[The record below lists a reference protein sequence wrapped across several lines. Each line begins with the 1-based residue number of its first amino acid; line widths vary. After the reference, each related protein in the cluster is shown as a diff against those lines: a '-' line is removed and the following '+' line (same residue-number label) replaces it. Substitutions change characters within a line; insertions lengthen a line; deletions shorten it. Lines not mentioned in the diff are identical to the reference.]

1 MRDAPTPSMQQ
12 YLKAK
17 ADHPDCLV
25 LFRMGDFYETF
36 YDDAVEAAR
45 ILDIALTSRNRDAP
59 DPIPMAGVPWHSA
72 NQYIARLVAAG
83 KRVAICEQ
91 MEDPKQAKGLV
102 RREVVRVITPGVLL
116 DTEMPEPTEANHLVC
131 VVAED
136 HGIGVVALDAST
148 GAFQGASLRSLADL
162 GPVLGRLVPREVL
175 VPEGTPD
182 PVRQP
187 LASLGV
193 LNTPVP
199 AGDLDGAG
207 PEEDRLLPAGD
218 ATPMAVRRA
227 ARVILA
233 YVGRTWPALLRTVQ
247 PLAPLALR
255 ETVLLPPNTI
265 RNLELVASAGDG
277 RRAGSLCHLLD
288 RTRTAM
294 GSRLLRS
301 WLLAPLVDIARIN
314 ERLDRVEVLVREPT
328 MRAGVRAALDG
339 VPDVERLLTRLA
351 GGAVTVRDLLALA
364 RAVRA
369 AERCATEVGSREAAL
384 ADLVV
389 VPETLCSLARDI
401 ERTFV
406 ADAPPGEQEVAGA
419 PGGRAAGGGGGTMV
433 RRGVHQ
439 ALDEALDMAENGRR
453 YVAEYEARERERTG
467 IQSLKVRYNRVFGYG
482 IEVSRSS
489 QARVPPEYQRRQTL
503 ANAERYVTEELSRL
517 EQQITTADERVR
529 TIQLEIF
536 EEYRSKVLA
545 VVPAFQRLAA
555 DMARLDVLATLAEVA
570 HTRGYH
576 RPRVTP
582 DRCLR
587 IVQGRHPTVEASL
600 PPGSF
605 VPNDFVMDGVATTLH
620 ILTGP
625 NMAGK
630 STVMRQVALTVLLA
644 QAGSF
649 VPADEAEVG
658 LVDAVFTR
666 VGAMDDLAAGRSTFM
681 VEMSEAAEILARA
694 TDRSLVVL
702 DEIGRGTSTFD
713 GVAIAWAMAEFIQSR
728 IGCRTLFATHYHELT
743 DLARVLPRT
752 RNFSI
757 AVQEW
762 GGRILFL
769 RKLVDGPA
777 NKSYGIQVARLAGLP
792 EEVLARAREVL
803 ANLEAGEWDATG
815 RPVLARSKRR
825 ADAAA
830 GGRGHPVE
838 PAQLDLFGVAL
849 APEGPDP
856 IVERLAE
863 VDVNRLT
870 PIEALQVLSDLVEA
884 ARRRVRT

>member
-45 ILDIALTSRNRDAP
+45 ILDIALTSRNRDAA

-72 NQYIARLVAAG
+72 SQYVARLVAAG
-83 KRVAICEQ
+83 KRVAVCEQ

-116 DTEMPEPTEANHLVC
+116 DTEMPDPAEANHLVC
-131 VVAED
+131 IVADD
-136 HGIGVVALDAST
+136 HGFGLVALDAST
-148 GAFQGASLRSLADL
+148 GTLQGASLRALEDL
-162 GPVLGRLVPREVL
+162 GAALGRLVPREIL
-175 VPEGTPD
+175 APEATPD
-182 PVRQP
+182 PVRQE
-187 LASLGV
+187 LASLGA
-193 LNTPVP
+193 LHTPVP
-199 AGDLDGAG
+199 ARDLEGAAF
-207 PEEDRLLPAGD
+207 EEDRLLPADD
-218 ATPMAVRRA
+218 ATPTAVRLA
-227 ARVILA
+227 ARAILA

-247 PLAPLALR
+247 PLTPLPFRDTL
-255 ETVLLPPNTI
+255 LLPPNTI
-265 RNLELVASAGDG
+265 RNLELVAGTGDG
-277 RRAGSLCHLLD
+277 RRAGSLFHLLD
-288 RTRTAM
+288 CTRTAM

-301 WLLAPLVDIARIN
+301 WLLAPLMDIARID
-314 ERLDRVEVLVREPT
+314 ERLDRVETLVREPT
-328 MRAGVRAALDG
+328 MRAGVRAALEG
-339 VPDVERLLTRLA
+339 APDVERLLTRLA
-351 GGAVTVRDLLALA
+351 GGAATARDLLALA

-369 AERCATEVGSREAAL
+369 AGRCASEVGSRGAGL

-389 VPETLCSLARDI
+389 VPEVLSDLARSI
-401 ERTFV
+401 EETFV
-406 ADAPPGEQEVAGA
+406 TDPPATVRE
-419 PGGRAAGGGGGTMV
+419 GGMV
-433 RRGVHQ
+433 RRGVHE

-453 YVAEYEARERERTG
+453 YLAEYEVRERERTG
-467 IQSLKVRYNRVFGYG
+467 IQTLKVRYNRVFGYG

-503 ANAERYVTEELSRL
+503 TNAERYVTEELSRL
-517 EQQITTADERVR
+517 EQQIATADERSK
-529 TIQLEIF
+529 TIQAEIF
-536 EEYRSKVLA
+536 EEHRSRVLGA
-545 VVPAFQRLAA
+545 VPAFQGLAA
-555 DMARLDVLATLAEVA
+555 GMARLDALAALAEVA
-570 HTRGYH
+570 HTRGYR

-582 DRCLR
+582 DRGLR

-600 PPGSF
+600 SPGSF
-605 VPNDFVMDGVATTLH
+605 VPNDFAMDAAGATLH

-630 STVMRQVALTVLLA
+630 STVMRQVALTVILA

-649 VPADEAEVG
+649 VPADEAEIG
-658 LVDAVFTR
+658 LVDALFTR

-702 DEIGRGTSTFD
+702 DEIGRGTSTYD
-713 GVAIAWAMAEFIQSR
+713 GVAIAWAMAEFIQAR
-728 IGCRTLFATHYHELT
+728 VGCRTLFATHYHELT

-792 EEVLARAREVL
+792 DEVLARAREVL

-825 ADAAA
+825 GDPRE
-830 GGRGHPVE
+830 GGRGAGDGGDPLGA
-838 PAQLDLFGVAL
+838 AQLDLFGVAP

-856 IVERLAE
+856 LVARLAQ
-863 VDVNRLT
+863 VDVDRMT
-870 PIEALQVLSDLVEA
+870 PVEALQVLSDLVQA
-884 ARRRVRT
+884 ARRRAGT